1 MTQYSK
7 QVLSDPILLRKKLE
21 IYLGS
26 PDSVETYA
34 KAAEKFFD
42 GEKLVAKSTWSW
54 GAFFLVFLFFTYRKC
69 YAKALVSFIFCLI
82 PFINILIDIL
92 FACSAKYEV
101 VSRFVKILDEENDEI
116 LRTAGG
122 VNLIGAILFLIFMFI
137 LFGSMA

>member
-42 GEKLVAKSTWSW
+42 GEKLAAKSTWSW
-54 GAFFLVFLFFTYRKC
+54 GAFFLVFLFFTYRK
-69 YAKALVSFIFCLI
+69 
-82 PFINILIDIL
+82 
-92 FACSAKYEV
+92 
-101 VSRFVKILDEENDEI
+101 
-116 LRTAGG
+116 
-122 VNLIGAILFLIFMFI
+122 
-137 LFGSMA
+137 